1 MALDD
6 MDAALRIQ
14 QTDEV
19 KKNDHCKS
27 EWQTVEMP
35 IMTTNVVKPVLEAM
49 VAVLGSYIITAIYE
63 ITAEL
68 PLRLRSPVFYCAVL
82 FCAAVCSTLTIWLLP
97 CKLSRLLMYERAIIA
112 SLILFCAAV
121 FSS

>member
-6 MDAALRIQ
+6 MDAALQIQ
-14 QTDEV
+14 QADEV

-49 VAVLGSYIITAIYE
+49 VAVLGSYIITVIDE